1 MSNNKD
7 NWSREAIKHLA
18 NYVSR
23 TKLDKLQKLDL
34 SGNIMPFE
42 SYSAIRSASTH
53 LQDVKMDYVATD
65 DSFQIQPRTQ
75 IQFNETIVKKSSED
89 AEAINMKQLEQK
101 YVQKLNK
108 GQVYS
113 FDISNAD
120 L

>member
-18 NYVSR
+18 NYISR

-34 SGNIMPFE
+34 SDNIMPFE

-53 LQDVKMDYVATD
+53 LQEVKMDYVATD

-75 IQFNETIVKKSSED
+75 IVFNETIVKKSED

-101 YVQKLNK
+101 FVEKLNK

-113 FDISNAD
+113 FDISNAE